1 VSSAASSG
9 NPALDTPAGD
19 AGLLR
24 MVARHSFGWL
34 LVANLIGCWLAVL
47 LLCPEAARWLGPL
60 SYGRWMPVH
69 MNLQLY
75 GWTALPLVAWA
86 IRAYGADEGSTA
98 VWTRA
103 AIWMWSLSLLLG
115 SVSWLGAGSSGK
127 LFLDWTGYPRVLFP
141 AAILYLWCVLALAFA
156 RSWSSAPADAKAVR
170 LAKGLGLLA
179 LLAVPFLL
187 YLAPDAHIYPPVN
200 PDSGGPTGASQLE
213 STLITVLLM
222 LLLPYGLVK
231 RKPGG
236 RLWVA
241 VCWAILAAESALCVW
256 MGRADASHH
265 LPVQY
270 LGLATLLVWAVLI
283 PVYFSGFAWPSYA
296 RLWLRATMAWWVL
309 LVGAGWWLFLPGVL
323 DRLKFTDGL
332 VSHSLL
338 AMAGFV
344 TSLLLLLLI
353 VLLGKDGERLD
364 SPLAFWTWNIAAL
377 AYIAL
382 FLGAGWIEGA
392 NPAFTM
398 VPGPLRNGIYWLR
411 LLQGLAM
418 TAAGAIWLLRLREP
432 KPNPAAEPL
441 VPASKAA
448 WVAATSSERQAV

>member
-1 VSSAASSG
+1 
-9 NPALDTPAGD
+9 
-19 AGLLR
+19 
-24 MVARHSFGWL
+24 
-34 LVANLIGCWLAVL
+34 
-47 LLCPEAARWLGPL
+47 
-60 SYGRWMPVH
+60 
-69 MNLQLY
+69 
-75 GWTALPLVAWA
+75 
-86 IRAYGADEGSTA
+86 
-98 VWTRA
+98 
-103 AIWMWSLSLLLG
+103 
-115 SVSWLGAGSSGK
+115 
-127 LFLDWTGYPRVLFP
+127 
-141 AAILYLWCVLALAFA
+141 
-156 RSWSSAPADAKAVR
+156 
-170 LAKGLGLLA
+170 
-179 LLAVPFLL
+179 
-187 YLAPDAHIYPPVN
+187 
-200 PDSGGPTGASQLE
+200 
-213 STLITVLLM
+213 
-222 LLLPYGLVK
+222 
-231 RKPGG
+231 
-236 RLWVA
+236 
-241 VCWAILAAESALCVW
+241 
-256 MGRADASHH
+256 
-265 LPVQY
+265 VQY